1 MIHAR
6 QNFKLTSSSHR
17 KKIANLVSI
26 TITFRCTCYFD
37 WKTFSF
43 PKDDHWNFFNSIQAS
58 IWWVKNRM
66 QLPQQ
71 VPDIRKTRVEGHG
84 EKKSCYFLSSLY
96 APVAEQ
102 NSCHVIPSLLKN
114 YTNTVLFFQRKS
126 LSNRSFS
133 NVVILHKESLCKVSS
148 GDKTHGE
155 ETYDCQWAW
164 CKHPVYSLFL
174 NHEPL

>member
-1 MIHAR
+1 MVRTDGWSVGHVIIKFSGMGRFICPWCSAGALRAELRYKRGPWSLQTTMIHAR

-84 EKKSCYFLSSLY
+84 ERNPAIFFPRSMHLLLNKILAMSYPLY
-96 APVAEQ
+96 
-102 NSCHVIPSLLKN
+102 
-114 YTNTVLFFQRKS
+114 
-126 LSNRSFS
+126 
-133 NVVILHKESLCKVSS
+133 
-148 GDKTHGE
+148 
-155 ETYDCQWAW
+155 
-164 CKHPVYSLFL
+164 
-174 NHEPL
+174 